1 MIRSESVSSDSKE
14 AGIFLKVTE
23 DFTKYLDKTL
33 ETLVVRE
40 LRSKGYRINKSVMG
54 RFGFLLVNQ
63 DTELLKK
70 YPELLL
76 AAATAE
82 SATTQITQEPTP

>member
-1 MIRSESVSSDSKE
+1 MLSSEDKA

-23 DFTKYLDKTL
+23 DFTKYLDSAL
-33 ETLVVRE
+33 ERE
-40 LRSKGYRINKSVMG
+40 IVKELKSKGYKIDRSVIG

-63 DTELLKK
+63 DTELLLK
-70 YPELLL
+70 YPDLLL

-82 SATTQITQEPTP
+82 SSTSVMKQEHTS

>member
-1 MIRSESVSSDSKE
+1 MSNEDKA

-33 ETLVVRE
+33 ESLVVKE
-40 LRSKGYRINKSVMG
+40 LKSKGYKIDRSVIG

-63 DTELLKK
+63 DTELLLK
-70 YPELLL
+70 YPDLLL

-82 SATTQITQEPTP
+82 SSTSLIKQEPVP

>member
-1 MIRSESVSSDSKE
+1 MSRNEIKE

-33 ETLVVRE
+33 ERVVVQE
-40 LRSKGYRINKSVMG
+40 LKSKGYKIDRSVIG

-63 DTELLKK
+63 DTELLAK
-70 YPELLL
+70 YPDLLL
-76 AAATAE
+76 AAATAQ
-82 SATTQITQEPTP
+82 SATTLIKQEPKS